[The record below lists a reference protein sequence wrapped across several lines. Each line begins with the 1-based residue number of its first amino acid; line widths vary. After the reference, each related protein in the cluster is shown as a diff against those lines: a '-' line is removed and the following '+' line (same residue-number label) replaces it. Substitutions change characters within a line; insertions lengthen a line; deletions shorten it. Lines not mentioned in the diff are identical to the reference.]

1 MSKVVILPIYTA
13 NFLENL
19 QFIENSSL
27 LTIKSYALDLFQA
40 YGALGVPHY
49 KWNIEKIQFDM
60 HQTAGPR
67 RPYVRCTEDEI
78 LRASINAQGQWS
90 HLSPASRQRK
100 SATLKSFL
108 KFLFRENLTSRDL
121 SSQITLPRIPRK
133 IPHFISV
140 DEVIA
145 VIKATATVD
154 TSNSE
159 LDLMTPSKV
168 QSHQTRTLVL
178 LLYGG
183 GLRVSEACHLTWS
196 NVQIEQGIL
205 LVTGKGGRERQVAIP
220 RIVMEQLKSLP
231 RLGTYVFGATPLST
245 RKAYSLV
252 KKAGM
257 SAGLIKNL
265 NPHALRHSYATHL
278 LSGGMDI
285 RILQD
290 LLGHQ
295 SLNSTEKYLH
305 ISLEQLAR
313 TMEAHH
319 PFGEDPETC

>member
-40 YGALGVPHY
+40 YSDLGVPHY
-49 KWNIEKIQFDM
+49 KWNVEKKQFDTR
-60 HQTAGPR
+60 QTAGPSL
-67 RPYVRCTEDEI
+67 PYVRYTEDQI
-78 LRASINAQGQWS
+78 LRASINAQGRWS

-154 TSNSE
+154 ISNSE
-159 LDLMTPSKV
+159 LSLTPSKV

-205 LVTGKGGRERQVAIP
+205 LVTGKGGRERRVAIP
-220 RIVMEQLKSLP
+220 RIVMEELKSLP
-231 RLGTYVFGATPLST
+231 RLGTYVFGATPLSA

>member
-1 MSKVVILPIYTA
+1 VSKVVILPIYTA
-13 NFLENL
+13 HFLKNL
-19 QFIENSSL
+19 HFIENSSL

-49 KWNIEKIQFDM
+49 IWNIEKKQFDM
-60 HQTAGPR
+60 RQTDEPSLPNIGS
-67 RPYVRCTEDEI
+67 TEDQI
-78 LRASINAQGQWS
+78 LRASMNAQSQWS

-108 KFLFRENLTSRDL
+108 RFLFRENLTTRDL
-121 SSQITLPRIPRK
+121 SSQITLPKIPRK

-154 TSNSE
+154 VKKSE
-159 LDLMTPSKV
+159 LDLTPSKV

-196 NVQIEQGIL
+196 NVQVEQGTL
-205 LVTGKGGRERQVAIP
+205 LIAGKGGRERQVAIP
-220 RIVMEQLKSLP
+220 RIVMEELKSLP
-231 RLGTYVFGATPLST
+231 RLGKYVFGATPLST

-257 SAGLIKNL
+257 NAGLIKSL

-278 LSGGMDI
+278 LNGGMDI

-295 SLNSTEKYLH
+295 SLNTTEKYLH
-305 ISLEQLAR
+305 VSLEQLAR

-319 PFGEDPETC
+319 PFGEDPEV

>member
-13 NFLENL
+13 HFLKNL
-19 QFIENSSL
+19 HFIENSSL
-27 LTIKSYALDLFQA
+27 LTIKTYALDLFQA

-49 KWNIEKIQFDM
+49 IWNIEKKQFDTR
-60 HQTAGPR
+60 QTAEPSLPNVGS
-67 RPYVRCTEDEI
+67 TEDQI

-108 KFLFRENLTSRDL
+108 RFLFRENLTTRDL
-121 SSQITLPRIPRK
+121 SSQIALPRIPRK

-140 DEVIA
+140 DEVIT
-145 VIKATATVD
+145 VIKATATAD
-154 TSNSE
+154 EKKSGTG
-159 LDLMTPSKV
+159 LTPSSKV
-168 QSHQTRTLVL
+168 QSHQTRTLIL

-183 GLRVSEACHLTWS
+183 GLRISEACHLTWS
-196 NVQIEQGIL
+196 NVKVDQGTL
-205 LVTGKGGRERQVAIP
+205 LIAGKGGRERQVAIP
-220 RIVMEQLKSLP
+220 RIVMEELKSLP
-231 RLGTYVFGATPLST
+231 RLGKYVFGATPLST

-257 SAGLIKNL
+257 NAGLINNL

-278 LSGGMDI
+278 LNGGMDI

-295 SLNSTEKYLH
+295 SLNTTEKYLH
-305 ISLEQLAR
+305 VSLEQLAR

-319 PFGEDPETC
+319 PFGEDPEV

>member
-1 MSKVVILPIYTA
+1 MVILPVYTA
-13 NFLENL
+13 IFLKNL
-19 QFIENSSL
+19 HFMENSSL
-27 LTIKSYALDLFQA
+27 LTTKSYALDLFQA
-40 YGALGVPHY
+40 YSALGVPHY
-49 KWNIEKIQFDM
+49 KWNAERMQFDAG
-60 HQTAGPR
+60 QTAEPNL
-67 RPYVRCTEDEI
+67 PCFPCTEDQI
-78 LRASINAQGQWS
+78 LRASIHAQGRWS

-108 KFLFRENLTSRDL
+108 KFLFRENLTLRDL
-121 SSQITLPRIPRK
+121 SSQIVLPRIPRK

-140 DEVIA
+140 DEVVS
-145 VIKATATVD
+145 VIKATTPVD
-154 TSNSE
+154 TSSS
-159 LDLMTPSKV
+159 DLNLLTPSKV
-168 QSHQTRTLVL
+168 QSHQTRALVL

-183 GLRVSEACHLTWS
+183 GLRVSEACHLTWA

-205 LVTGKGGRERQVAIP
+205 VVTGKGGRERRVAIP
-220 RIVMEQLKSLP
+220 RIVMEELKSLP
-231 RLGTYVFGATPLST
+231 RLGIYVFGATPLNP
-245 RKAYSLV
+245 RKAFSLV

-257 SAGLIKNL
+257 NAGLIKNL

-305 ISLEQLAR
+305 VSLEQLAR

-319 PFGEDPETC
+319 PFGDDPETC